1 MTKRKETVSVIMP
14 VYNSVEYLAQ
24 AIDSVLAQTFE
35 DFELILIN
43 DGSTD
48 NSLQI
53 CEKYQKVDDR
63 IKIINKENGGLCS
76 ARNVGLDNAKG
87 KYIAFIDNDDKF
99 EPSYLEV
106 AVSALEDCG
115 ADIFRCNR
123 KRIQIFDD
131 GSEKT
136 DVSGVPKYS
145 GFLNVVQSEE
155 FFSDYY
161 NIKSSGAMYGI
172 WNGIYSAELFDGIR
186 FDTRIRFG
194 GEDWLVNLQLY
205 NKAQSVV
212 FSDKALYVYFRRVTH
227 STSAKFDFNR
237 IDSLKWIFEYEDAL
251 LQEKLGEKG
260 INTRRAVA
268 AIYLVHTVK
277 ILQHS
282 SCSLSRKEKC
292 AYLKRLRDDRVFI
305 GELKARMLRSPVK
318 ENICLWLY
326 AHGKIKM
333 MYKIIATIL
342 GRRGNT

>member
-1 MTKRKETVSVIMP
+1 M
-14 VYNSVEYLAQ
+14 L
-24 AIDSVLAQTFE
+24 
-35 DFELILIN
+35 
-43 DGSTD
+43 
-48 NSLQI
+48 
-53 CEKYQKVDDR
+53 CKV
-63 IKIINKENGGLCS
+63 
-76 ARNVGLDNAKG
+76 VH
-87 KYIAFIDNDDKF
+87 
-99 EPSYLEV
+99 
-106 AVSALEDCG
+106 
-115 ADIFRCNR
+115 
-123 KRIQIFDD
+123 
-131 GSEKT
+131 
-136 DVSGVPKYS
+136 
-145 GFLNVVQSEE
+145 VVQSEE

-172 WNGIYSAELFDGIR
+172 WNGVYKAKLFKDIR

-205 NKAQSVV
+205 NKARSVV

-237 IDSLKWIFEYEDAL
+237 IDSLKWISKYEDEL
-251 LQEKLGEKG
+251 LLEKLGEKS

-282 SCSLSRKEKC
+282 GCPLSHEEKC
-292 AYLKRLRDDRVFI
+292 AYLKRLRNDKVFI

-326 AHGKIKM
+326 AHGKIKI

-342 GRRGNT
+342 EKRGNT